1 MTCKHVD
8 SAELRVPTPAQSVY
22 REDCT
27 QCFDSID
34 DPTGLNVC
42 LYCFNGGCCSDRNHA
57 KIHHESSRHPMVL
70 NIKRKR
76 KRKTREEPPQKIS
89 KLAIAA
95 ETEEDRYDT
104 TTEVRCYECG
114 IDDVDKGSGKL
125 SAVVDGVLKA
135 NTFAKQAEVQ
145 AWEQEI
151 TACEHT
157 LCLEQEPARQ
167 IESQSLGHCSMCDLK
182 ENLWL
187 CLQCGNLGC
196 GRQQFGGVGGNS
208 HGLRHTELTN
218 HAVAVKLGSLTPDG
232 TADIYCYACNEERTD
247 PELAA
252 HLGHWG
258 INIAEREKTEKSLT
272 EMQIEQNLKWE
283 FSMTTEDGKELKPVF
298 GEGFTGLKN
307 LGNSC
312 YLASILQCIFST
324 PAFAARYFHPQE
336 PPPAAP
342 NPAEDL
348 ETQLRKVADG
358 LLSGRYS
365 YPDSDVIASEDSPYI
380 PHQKGLAPAMLKHL
394 IGRGH
399 EEFSTMRQQDAFELF
414 LHLLKLVTRSQHTS
428 PAQDPVKAFRFV
440 MEQRLQCISCNRV
453 RYRTDEQDNISIPVP
468 VRRKL
473 RVINGDA
480 PDEKPKDEFEPV
492 TLKECLDTFTGAE
505 EVELTCPGCNSKAGF
520 TKRSLFKTF
529 PDVLAVNARRFE
541 LVNWVPTKLDV
552 PVVVDDEPFNLDSY
566 MSSGQQD
573 GEELL
578 PEEANTSAATQF
590 TPNAAAVE
598 QLEGMGFPRVR
609 CEKALHATGNGDA
622 ETAMNWLFSHM
633 EDPDIDTP
641 LDLGGSNT
649 AGTSATVN
657 AESLEMMAAMGIG
670 APQARKALKET
681 GGDVE
686 RAVDWVFSHPD
697 DQGEMEEES
706 APSDVD
712 ASGTSGEKAVAGSS
726 DLPAKFRLR
735 SIVCHKGASIHAG
748 HYVAFIRKQIPAEG
762 SESWV
767 LYNDEKVVKAMDVE
781 EMKKFAKGA
790 TYLILLQ
797 VGSRALTFVVN
808 QILLRF
814 LSPELLGISTQLEL
828 YSISVL
834 FFARESLR
842 VALQRQEDPSV
853 TLQSDD
859 GTLDQ
864 NASQPKTR
872 SNKAQ
877 EVVNLSYLAI
887 ALGVPL
893 VFLFASLYIRS
904 ADSIVLGTPGI
915 HHSLYV
921 YCLATILELFSE
933 PCFAVAQ
940 QQMLYGV
947 RASAETLA
955 TFTRCLVTCGTVI
968 WASKVN
974 LAPGALPFALGQ
986 MGYAIVLNLTYF
998 FRLDVFSPERP
1009 YSLLIQPVVPSS
1021 SAMLYDRFSSP
1032 RLNLAFTIYAQSV
1045 FKHLLTSGD
1054 SFLIA
1059 AFTSLESQGAY
1070 TLAANYGGLVARMV
1084 FQPIEETSRS
1094 LFGRLLHHPPSPDD
1108 HARTETD
1115 AVDRRQVNQAATYLR
1130 CLLRFYLVTC
1140 TMAVAIGPSFSP
1152 LLLRVVAGSRWS
1164 DSEAPSVL
1172 AAYCYYVPFLA
1183 VNGILEAFVSAGAT
1197 PEELRVQSVW
1207 MIAFSAAFVGTGFL
1221 LLNTWDQG
1229 AHGLVVA
1236 NAINMLCRIAWSW
1249 QFVEG
1254 HLRRRGAV
1262 LDFAAILP
1270 SAGTMAYASATALYL
1285 TRAELAF
1292 GGPLWQLGKGIAA
1305 AGSCVLVT

>member
-42 LYCFNGGCCSDRNHA
+42 LYCFNGGCCSDRDHA
-57 KIHHESSRHPMVL
+57 QVHHESTRHPMVL
-70 NIKRKR
+70 NISRKR
-76 KRKTREEPPQKIS
+76 KRSKRDEPPQKIS

-104 TTEVRCYECG
+104 MTKVRCYECG
-114 IDDVDKGSGKL
+114 IDDVDKSSGKL
-125 SAVVDGVLKA
+125 SAVVEGVMKA

-157 LCLEQEPARQ
+157 LCLDQEPARQ

-187 CLQCGNLGC
+187 CLECGNLGC
-196 GRQQFGGVGGNS
+196 GRQQYGGVGGNS
-208 HGLRHTELTN
+208 HGLEHTQLTK

-283 FSMTTEDGKELKPVF
+283 FSMTTEDGKELKPIF

-312 YLASILQCIFST
+312 YLASILQCLFST
-324 PAFAARYFHPQE
+324 SAFATRYFHPQE
-336 PPPAAP
+336 PPPAVP

-365 YPDSDVIASEDSPYI
+365 SPDSDVLASEDSPYI

-414 LHLLKLVTRSQHTS
+414 LHMLKLVTRSHHKS
-428 PAQDPVKAFRFV
+428 PAEDPVKAFRFV

-473 RVINGDA
+473 RVINSDESE
-480 PDEKPKDEFEPV
+480 EKPKDEFEPV

-573 GEELL
+573 GEDLL
-578 PEEANTSAATQF
+578 PEEADNPAATRF

-598 QLEGMGFPRVR
+598 QLETMGFPRVR

-622 ETAMNWLFSHM
+622 EAAMNWLFSHM
-633 EDPDIDTP
+633 DDPDIDSP
-641 LDLGGSNT
+641 LDLGDSGST
-649 AGTSATVN
+649 GASTSVDSG
-657 AESLEMMAAMGIG
+657 SLEMMAAMGIG

-681 GGDVE
+681 GGDVS
-686 RAVDWVFSHPD
+686 RAVDWVFNHPD
-697 DQGEMEEES
+697 DQGEMEEET
-706 APSDVD
+706 APTD
-712 ASGTSGEKAVAGSS
+712 ANVQGTSGEKVMAGSS
-726 DLPAKFRLR
+726 DLPATFRLR

-748 HYVAFIRKQIPAEG
+748 HYVAFIRKQIPDEA

-767 LYNDEKVVKAMDVE
+767 LYNDEKVVKAVDVE
-781 EMKKFAKGA
+781 EMKKFA
-790 TYLILLQ
+790 Y
-797 VGSRALTFVVN
+797 VYFFSRA
-808 QILLRF
+808 
-814 LSPELLGISTQLEL
+814 
-828 YSISVL
+828 
-834 FFARESLR
+834 
-842 VALQRQEDPSV
+842 
-853 TLQSDD
+853 
-859 GTLDQ
+859 
-864 NASQPKTR
+864 
-872 SNKAQ
+872 
-877 EVVNLSYLAI
+877 
-887 ALGVPL
+887 
-893 VFLFASLYIRS
+893 
-904 ADSIVLGTPGI
+904 
-915 HHSLYV
+915 
-921 YCLATILELFSE
+921 
-933 PCFAVAQ
+933 
-940 QQMLYGV
+940 
-947 RASAETLA
+947 
-955 TFTRCLVTCGTVI
+955 
-968 WASKVN
+968 
-974 LAPGALPFALGQ
+974 
-986 MGYAIVLNLTYF
+986 
-998 FRLDVFSPERP
+998 
-1009 YSLLIQPVVPSS
+1009 
-1021 SAMLYDRFSSP
+1021 
-1032 RLNLAFTIYAQSV
+1032 
-1045 FKHLLTSGD
+1045 
-1054 SFLIA
+1054 
-1059 AFTSLESQGAY
+1059 
-1070 TLAANYGGLVARMV
+1070 
-1084 FQPIEETSRS
+1084 
-1094 LFGRLLHHPPSPDD
+1094 
-1108 HARTETD
+1108 
-1115 AVDRRQVNQAATYLR
+1115 
-1130 CLLRFYLVTC
+1130 
-1140 TMAVAIGPSFSP
+1140 
-1152 LLLRVVAGSRWS
+1152 
-1164 DSEAPSVL
+1164 
-1172 AAYCYYVPFLA
+1172 
-1183 VNGILEAFVSAGAT
+1183 
-1197 PEELRVQSVW
+1197 
-1207 MIAFSAAFVGTGFL
+1207 
-1221 LLNTWDQG
+1221 
-1229 AHGLVVA
+1229 
-1236 NAINMLCRIAWSW
+1236 
-1249 QFVEG
+1249 
-1254 HLRRRGAV
+1254 
-1262 LDFAAILP
+1262 
-1270 SAGTMAYASATALYL
+1270 
-1285 TRAELAF
+1285 
-1292 GGPLWQLGKGIAA
+1292 
-1305 AGSCVLVT
+1305 